1 MVGHDWGWVGRFGL
15 GWVGGGAWEDR
26 MSIAKSIPSNHRIFV
41 LAAGIAGRA
50 TGRAVGME
58 RAEI

>member
-26 MSIAKSIPSNHRIFV
+26 ISIAKSIPSDHRIFV
-41 LAAGIAGRA
+41 FVPPPPRRA
-50 TGRAVGME
+50 TGRAMGMG